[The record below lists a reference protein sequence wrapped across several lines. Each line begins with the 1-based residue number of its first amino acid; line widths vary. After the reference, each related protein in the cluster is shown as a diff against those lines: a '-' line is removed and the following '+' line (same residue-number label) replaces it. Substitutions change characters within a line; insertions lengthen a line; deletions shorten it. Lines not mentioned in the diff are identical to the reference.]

1 MEYVRLERDD
11 PFSTY
16 IKERIVQSI
25 ITDVKNKRESLANC
39 ICMCVLLCLLMYS
52 MIIMCEYVG
61 WHIWNSKVAF
71 VIPIINRSGARA
83 DNCPKIL
90 QNSQNFAP
98 WSQQSLTAQTIFD
111 LKTVAFQSINYF
123 CKELCLA
130 GKQ

>member
-25 ITDVKNKRESLANC
+25 ITDVKNKRESLATC
-39 ICMCVLLCLLMYS
+39 ICMYVRLCVLMYS

-61 WHIWNSKVAF
+61 WHIWNSKAAF

-83 DNCPKIL
+83 DNFPKIL
-90 QNSQNFAP
+90 QNSQNN
-98 WSQQSLTAQTIFD
+98 SR
-111 LKTVAFQSINYF
+111 V
-123 CKELCLA
+123 
-130 GKQ
+130 